1 MPRGRRKIEV
11 KTLEEQIIEIDSEI
25 ESYQQKIQ
33 EAKAKRKELTDKKKQ
48 KEIDALY
55 AEIQASGKT
64 IEDVISLI
72 KQE

>member
-11 KTLEEQIIEIDSEI
+11 KTLEEQIIEIDAEM

-33 EAKAKRKELTDKKKQ
+33 EAKAKRKELADKKKQ

>member
-64 IEDVISLI
+64 IEDVISQI